1 MPFRK
6 KKKKDI
12 SRSHYTLF
20 DMGGIQKKHGK
31 GRLDHYYRLAKEKGY
46 RARSSFKIIQIN
58 QKYGKFLEKSKVVI
72 DLCAAP
78 GSWCQVA
85 SQLCP
90 VNSLIIGC
98 DIVPIKSLPNVI
110 TFQSDITTDHCRQQ
124 LRQYMKTWKA
134 DTVMH
139 DGAPNVGMA
148 WAQDAF
154 TQSELVLQSLKLAVE
169 FLNKGG
175 TFVTKVFRSKDYNN
189 LMWVFQQF
197 FEKVEAT
204 KPPSSRNV
212 SAEIFVVCLK
222 FKAPKKVDPRLL
234 DAKYVFEEVAT
245 GGNNNEAKVYNPEI
259 KRRKRDGYEEG
270 EYLQHKRLSVLDFI
284 TATTPIDHLGETN
297 QMTFTPRAV
306 KAAEDGDAADEPG
319 DGAESL
325 IKKDERGNE
334 ILILDDK
341 EYSDEDAVKMVEK
354 LPLTTPELLECLKDL
369 KVLGKKEFRNI
380 LKWRLSA
387 RDLLQLDKPESDVEI
402 EEEELDEDEQID
414 KELAHLSDKEKA
426 RKKRERRK
434 RNEMKQ
440 REISRMQMNM
450 TTPAELGIEA
460 SKMESLFNL
469 KQAER
474 SGKIDE
480 LQKGKRAHVS
490 HTGDE
495 QVVLEDHV
503 REDYG
508 EDDENNGLE
517 DELDSMYTEYLEN
530 RAARTAKSV
539 VQRKKDAVE
548 TEEWYGIEEKKAG
561 SDDDES
567 DGDMSEDDVD
577 MSAIAEHEGADS
589 GVRKPLMLNGNNMF
603 FSNPIFENLV
613 SAAVAKTEAKPKALD
628 LLEPGARELIE
639 MEKAKKAK
647 ARAKGKKRGHADD
660 SDSDEDYGWASRNA
674 GAADI
679 AVKTRKVRSQP
690 ETSDNENSDGEN
702 SEDEL
707 TDGEEAASDGEIEYV
722 HGEDSDGE
730 PNIDIITDQAMT
742 LAHQL
747 ATGQT
752 NKHKLQDDGYN
763 RYSFRDSDG
772 LPQWFQDDENRHNKI
787 SKPITKEAVEAI
799 KQKMKT
805 MNARPIK
812 KVLEAKG
819 RKKMRAMRRLEQM
832 KKKSEIINE
841 DGARSEKE
849 KADDIS
855 KLMRKLQKPQKAKKK
870 PVTVVYAGGK
880 NKGLPGRPRGVT
892 GKYKMVDG
900 TMKKESRSIKR
911 IRKKRGDK
919 V

>member
-1 MPFRK
+1 
-6 KKKKDI
+6 
-12 SRSHYTLF
+12 
-20 DMGGIQKKHGK
+20 MGKIQKKHGK

-85 SQLCP
+85 SQVCP

-98 DIVPIKSLPNVI
+98 DIVPIKPLPNVI

-222 FKAPKKVDPRLL
+222 FKAPKKIDPRLL
-234 DAKYVFEEVAT
+234 DAKYVFEEVSQ
-245 GGNNNEAKVYNPEI
+245 GSNNNEAKVFNPEV
-259 KRRKRDGYEEG
+259 KRRKREGYEEG

-284 TATTPIDHLGETN
+284 TDSTPIDNLGETN
-297 QMTFTPRAV
+297 EMTWTERGIKEGEV
-306 KAAEDGDAADEPG
+306 DEQ
-319 DGAESL
+319 ETV
-325 IKKDERGNE
+325 DERGN
-334 ILILDDK
+334 IPYVLDDK
-341 EYSDEDAVKMVEK
+341 TYSDEDALKMVAK
-354 LPLTTPELLECLKDL
+354 LPQSTPELLECLKDL
-369 KVLGKKEFRNI
+369 KVLGRKEFRAI

-387 RDLLQLDKPESDVEI
+387 RDLLQLDKPEAGVEV
-402 EEEELDEDEQID
+402 EEEELDEEELID
-414 KELAHLSDKEKA
+414 KELGELGEREKA
-426 RKKRERRK
+426 RKKRERRR

-440 REISRMQMNM
+440 REITRMQMNM
-450 TTPAELGIEA
+450 TTPTELGIEA
-460 SKMESLFNL
+460 AKMESLFNL

-474 SGKIDE
+474 SGKLSE
-480 LQKGKRAHVS
+480 LQKGKRSTVS
-490 HTGDE
+490 ETGDE
-495 QVVLEDHV
+495 HVTLEEAERV
-503 REDYG
+503 DYG
-508 EDDENNGLE
+508 SDDEANGLE
-517 DELDSMYTEYLEN
+517 DELENMYTEYLEN
-530 RAARTAKSV
+530 KAARTAKSV
-539 VQRKKDAVE
+539 VQRKKADVE
-548 TEEWYGIEEKKAG
+548 TEAWYGIEDKEE
-561 SDDDES
+561 DE
-567 DGDMSEDDVD
+567 DGEMSADDVD
-577 MSAIAEHEGADS
+577 MAAIEEEDEGKTAKTLGTS
-589 GVRKPLMLNGNNMF
+589 SMF
-603 FSNPIFENLV
+603 FSNPIFDNLV
-613 SAAVAKTEAKPKALD
+613 NAAVAKTEAKPKALD
-628 LLEPGARELIE
+628 LLEPGAKDLMEL
-639 MEKAKKAK
+639 EKAKKRKFAK
-647 ARAKGKKRGHADD
+647 KSGLEVSDSEEEEEEEDVVEEED
-660 SDSDEDYGWASRNA
+660 SDS
-674 GAADI
+674 
-679 AVKTRKVRSQP
+679 
-690 ETSDNENSDGEN
+690 
-702 SEDEL
+702 
-707 TDGEEAASDGEIEYV
+707 EIEYV

-730 PNIDIITDQAMT
+730 PNIDLVTDQAMT
-742 LAHQL
+742 MAHQL

-763 RYSFRDSDG
+763 RYSFRDLDG
-772 LPQWFQDDENRHNKI
+772 LPQWFQDDENKHNKLN
-787 SKPITKEAVEAI
+787 KPITKEAVEAL
-799 KQKMKT
+799 KQKMKAL
-805 MNARPIK
+805 NARPIK

-819 RKKMRAMRRLEQM
+819 RKKMRALRRLEQM

-841 DGARSEKE
+841 DGSRSEKE

-855 KLMRKLQKPQKAKKK
+855 KLMRKLAKPQKSKKK
-870 PVTVVYAGGK
+870 TVTVVYAGGK
-880 NKGLPGRPRGVT
+880 NKGIAGRPRGVT

-900 TMKKESRSIKR
+900 TMKKEQRAIRRIKKA
-911 IRKKRGDK
+911 RK
-919 V
+919 